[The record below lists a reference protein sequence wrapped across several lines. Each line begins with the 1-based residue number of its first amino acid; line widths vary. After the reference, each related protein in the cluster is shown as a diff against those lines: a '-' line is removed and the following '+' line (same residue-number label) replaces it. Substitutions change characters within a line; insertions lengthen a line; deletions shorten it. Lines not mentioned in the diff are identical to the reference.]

1 MAMDMAVAL
10 RITAGVTG
18 QQAIDQLKTGME
30 RLQGAAD
37 KAGTAFAG
45 LRASFGALAATAG
58 VASLGRLVTGAI
70 DAAANLADLSI
81 KTGVSV
87 EQLSRFNTVAKLS
100 GTDMESIA
108 DTMKKLSNN
117 AVDAA
122 TGNEQLAKIFKALGV
137 DVRDASGQIIR
148 ADDLLIKLAQSIDG
162 LDPVLISKVMT
173 ELGGKSATNLLP
185 FLTELNQRLD
195 ETKSKISTEFAAAA
209 KEYQDNMVLLGS
221 ATGALGRAIAND
233 LMPYM
238 LRLTDALLQ
247 IKKDGGGI
255 FDQIFGAGRQVVI
268 EMGTDFK
275 NVDASI
281 EKVQGRLTRLREL
294 FADLTK
300 DTLANKL
307 NQAIFGDVTDVRMQ
321 IAVAEEELRQLLV
334 IKKRAEDAAR
344 PAPGIDATKSGL
356 VEAAIGKPAEP
367 DREALR
373 MAEARLQMLG
383 RLEDEITKLTLG
395 EKALLLLQ
403 GDRLGMTDE
412 ELKSLGRL
420 FDQRQALAQQQEAEK
435 QREQD
440 LARLTQDALRRE
452 QQRMDEAKRLYTET
466 RTPAE
471 ALNIELAKL
480 NEMLQQGYIDWDT
493 YSRAVFK
500 AQDRFEEASDKMKD
514 AGKGLFDDL
523 QSAIEGWGKSSAD
536 AIAGFVTGAQ
546 SSFKS
551 MANSIIQDLIRMAV
565 YRTITQPLFGAIGGM
580 FGGGGP
586 GFGAIPGFANG
597 GVMSLSGE
605 MPLKRYARGGV
616 ASSPQIAMFGEGS
629 MPEAY
634 VPLPDGR
641 SIPVTMQ
648 GGGGDVVVNVNVESG
663 STTVQS
669 NDGAGQLGRIIAGVV
684 KSELIN
690 QKRPGG
696 LLAG

>member
-10 RITAGVTG
+10 RISAGVTG
-18 QQAIDQLKTGME
+18 QQAVDQLKTGME

-37 KAGTAFAG
+37 KAGTAFAT
-45 LRASFGALAATAG
+45 LRANFGALAATAG
-58 VASLGRLVTGAI
+58 VATLRSLVNGAI

-87 EQLSRFNTVAKLS
+87 EQLSRFGTVAKLS

-117 AVDAA
+117 AVEAA
-122 TGNEQLAKIFKALGV
+122 TGNEQLGKMFKALGI

-148 ADDLLIKLAQSIDG
+148 ADDLLIKMAQAIQG
-162 LDPVLISKVMT
+162 LDPVLVSKVMT

-185 FLTELNQRLD
+185 FLSELNQRLD

-221 ATGALGRAIAND
+221 ATGALGRALAND
-233 LMPYM
+233 LLPYM
-238 LRLTDALLQ
+238 LRFTDALLQ
-247 IKKDGGGI
+247 IKKDGGGVI
-255 FDQIFGAGRQVVI
+255 DQILGAGRQVVI
-268 EMGTDFK
+268 EMGTDFN

-281 EKVQGRLTRLREL
+281 EKVNARLGRLRQLY
-294 FADLTK
+294 ADLTK
-300 DTLANKL
+300 DTLANKI
-307 NQAIFGDVTDVRMQ
+307 NQAIFGDVTDVRLQ
-321 IAVAEEELRQLLV
+321 INLAEEELRQLLV
-334 IKKRAEDAAR
+334 LKKRMTDAAA
-344 PAPGIDATKSGL
+344 PKPGIDAVKSGA
-356 VEAAIGKPAEP
+356 VEAALAKPAEP

-373 MAEARLQMLG
+373 QAEARTQMLM
-383 RLEDEITKLTLG
+383 RMEDEVTKLAQG
-395 EKALLLLQ
+395 EKALLLIQ
-403 GDRLGMTDE
+403 GMRLGMTDE
-412 ELKSLGRL
+412 ELGSLGRL
-420 FDQRQALAQQQEAEK
+420 FDQRAALAQQQEADK

-440 LARLTQDALRRE
+440 MARLIQDATRRE
-452 QQRMDEAKRLYTET
+452 QQRMDEAKRVYTET

-471 ALNIELAKL
+471 ALNIELARL
-480 NEMLQQGYIDWDT
+480 NELLQQGYIDWDT

-500 AQDRFEEASDKMKD
+500 AQDKFEESTDKMKD

-536 AIAGFVTGAQ
+536 AITQFVTGTQ
-546 SSFKS
+546 DSFEK
-551 MANSIIQDLIRMAV
+551 MANSIIQDLLRMAI
-565 YRTITQPLFGAIGGM
+565 YRTITQPLFGALGGM
-580 FGGGGP
+580 FGGGGGYASP
-586 GFGAIPGFANG
+586 FADG
-597 GVMSLSGE
+597 GIMTSDGP
-605 MPLKRYARGGV
+605 MPLRRYARGGV
-616 ASSPQIAMFGEGS
+616 ANSPQLAMFGEGA

-669 NDGAGQLGRIIAGVV
+669 QDGAGQLGRLIAGAV
-684 KSELIN
+684 KAELIN

-696 LLAG
+696 LLAA

>member
-1 MAMDMAVAL
+1 MAMDLAVAL
-10 RITAGVTG
+10 RISAGVTG
-18 QQAIDQLKTGME
+18 QQAVDQLKTGME

-37 KAGTAFAG
+37 KAGAAFAG

-58 VASLGRLVTGAI
+58 VATLGNLVNGAI
-70 DAAANLADLSI
+70 NAAATLADLSI

-87 EQLSRFNTVAKLS
+87 EQLSRFGTVAKLS

-117 AVDAA
+117 AVEAA
-122 TGNEQLAKIFKALGV
+122 TGNEQLAKIFKALGI

-185 FLTELNQRLD
+185 FLAELNQRLD
-195 ETKSKISTEFAAAA
+195 ETKAKISTEFAQAA

-221 ATGALGRAIAND
+221 STGALGRSIAND
-233 LMPYM
+233 LLPYM
-238 LRLTDALLQ
+238 LRFTDALLQ
-247 IKKDGGGI
+247 IKKEGGGV
-255 FDQIFGAGRQVVI
+255 FDQILGAGRQVVI
-268 EMGTDFK
+268 ELGTDFK

-281 EKVQGRLTRLREL
+281 ETVTARLGRLRTLYAE
-294 FADLTK
+294 LTK
-300 DTLANKL
+300 DTIANRI
-307 NQAIFGDVTDVRMQ
+307 NQAIFGDATDLQLQ
-321 IAVAEEELRQLLV
+321 IKVAEEELRQLLV
-334 IKKRAEDAAR
+334 LRKRAEDAAR
-344 PAPGIDATKSGL
+344 PKPGIDATKSGL
-356 VEAAIGKPAEP
+356 VESALAKPTEV

-373 MAEARLQMLG
+373 QAEARVQMLT
-383 RLEDEITKLTLG
+383 RMEDEITKLAQG
-395 EKALLLLQ
+395 EKSLLLIQ
-403 GDRLGMTDE
+403 GMRLGMTDQ
-412 ELKSLGRL
+412 ELQTLGRL

-440 LARLTQDALRRE
+440 MVRLIQDSTRKE
-452 QQRMDEAKRLYTET
+452 QHRMDEAKRLYTET

-471 ALNIELAKL
+471 ALNIELGKL

-493 YSRAVFK
+493 YSRAVFNAQEKFDK
-500 AQDRFEEASDKMKD
+500 ATDTVKDKS
-514 AGKGLFDDL
+514 KGLFDDL

-536 AIAGFVTGAQ
+536 AIAAFVTGTQ

-565 YRTITQPLFGAIGGM
+565 YRTITQPLFGAIGGF
-580 FGGGGP
+580 FGGGP
-586 GFGAIPGFANG
+586 AFGAIPGFANG
-597 GVMSLSGE
+597 GVMGPQGD

-616 ASSPQIAMFGEGS
+616 ATSPQVALFGEGS

-641 SIPVTMQ
+641 SIPVNMQ
-648 GGGGDVVVNVNVESG
+648 GTGGNVTVNVNVESG

-669 NDGAGQLGRIIAGVV
+669 QGGASQLGQLIAGVV

-696 LLAG
+696 LLAA

>member
-1 MAMDMAVAL
+1 MAMDLAVAL
-10 RITAGVTG
+10 RISAGVTG
-18 QQAIDQLKTGME
+18 QQAVDQLKTNME

-37 KAGTAFAG
+37 KAGTAFAT
-45 LRASFGALAATAG
+45 LRANFGALAATAG
-58 VASLGRLVTGAI
+58 VATLRSLVNGAI

-87 EQLSRFNTVAKLS
+87 EQLSRFGTVAKLS

-117 AVDAA
+117 AVEAA
-122 TGNEQLAKIFKALGV
+122 TGNEQLAKVFKALGI

-148 ADDLLIKLAQSIDG
+148 ADDLLIKMAQSIDG
-162 LDPVLISKVMT
+162 LDPVLVSKVMT

-185 FLTELNQRLD
+185 FLAELNQRLD

-221 ATGALGRAIAND
+221 ATGALGRALAND
-233 LMPYM
+233 LLPYM
-238 LRLTDALLQ
+238 LRFTDALLQ
-247 IKKDGGGI
+247 IKKDGGGVL
-255 FDQIFGAGRQVVI
+255 DQIFGAGRQIVI
-268 EMGTDFK
+268 EMGTDFQ

-281 EKVQGRLTRLREL
+281 EKVNARLGRLRQLY
-294 FADLTK
+294 ADLTK
-300 DTLANKL
+300 DTLANKI
-307 NQAIFGDVTDVRMQ
+307 NQAIFGDVTDLRLQ
-321 IAVAEEELRQLLV
+321 INVAEEELRQLLV
-334 IKKRAEDAAR
+334 LRKRAQDAAA
-344 PAPGIDATKSGL
+344 PKPGIDAVRSGV
-356 VEAAIGKPAEP
+356 VESALAKPAEP

-373 MAEARLQMLG
+373 QAEARTQMLM
-383 RLEDEITKLTLG
+383 RMEDEITKLAQG
-395 EKALLLLQ
+395 EKALLLIQ
-403 GDRLGMTDE
+403 GMRLGMTDE
-412 ELKSLGRL
+412 ELGSLARL
-420 FDQRQALAQQQEAEK
+420 FDQRAALAQQQEADK

-440 LARLTQDALRRE
+440 MARLIQDATRRE

-471 ALNIELAKL
+471 ALNIELARL
-480 NEMLQQGYIDWDT
+480 NELLQQGYIDWDT

-500 AQDRFEEASDKMKD
+500 AQDKFEESTNQMKD

-536 AIAGFVTGAQ
+536 AITQFVMGTQ
-546 SSFKS
+546 TSFKN
-551 MANSIIQDLIRMAV
+551 MVNSIIQDLIRMTV
-565 YRTITQPLFGAIGGM
+565 YRTITQPLFGALGGM
-580 FGGGGP
+580 LGGGYASPFADGGIMTADGP
-586 GFGAIPGFANG
+586 
-597 GVMSLSGE
+597 
-605 MPLKRYARGGV
+605 MPLRRYARGGI
-616 ASSPQIAMFGEGS
+616 ANSPQLAMFGEGA

-669 NDGAGQLGRIIAGVV
+669 QDGAGQLGRLIAGAV
-684 KSELIN
+684 KAELIN

-696 LLAG
+696 LLAA

>member
-1 MAMDMAVAL
+1 MAMDLAVAL
-10 RITAGVTG
+10 RISAGVTG
-18 QQAIDQLKTGME
+18 QQAVDQLKTGME

-37 KAGTAFAG
+37 KAGTAFAA
-45 LRASFGALAATAG
+45 LRTNFAALAATAG
-58 VASLGRLVTGAI
+58 VATLGKLVTGAI

-87 EQLSRFNTVAKLS
+87 EQLSRFGTVAKLS

-108 DTMKKLSNN
+108 ETMKKLSNN

-122 TGNEQLAKIFKALGV
+122 TGNEQLAKMFSALGIQ
-137 DVRDASGQIIR
+137 VRDASGQIIR
-148 ADDLLIKLAQSIDG
+148 ADDLLIQLAQSIQG
-162 LDPVLISKVMT
+162 LDPVLITKVMT

-185 FLTELNQRLD
+185 FLMELNERID
-195 ETKSKISTEFAAAA
+195 ETKSKISTEFAQAA

-221 ATGALGRAIAND
+221 VTSAFGRSLANEV
-233 LMPYM
+233 LPYM
-238 LRLTDALLQ
+238 IRFTDALLQ

-255 FDQIFGAGRQVVI
+255 FSQVFGAGRQVMI
-268 EMGTDFK
+268 EMGTDFQ
-275 NVDASI
+275 NVEAEI
-281 EKVQGRLTRLREL
+281 EKVNGRLDRLRKL
-294 FADLTK
+294 YADLTK
-300 DTLANKL
+300 DTLANKI
-307 NQAIFGDVTDVRMQ
+307 NQAIFGDVTDVRVQ
-321 IAVAEEELRQLLV
+321 IAFAEEQLRQLLSV
-334 IKKRAEDAAR
+334 RERLAKQNT
-344 PAPGIDATKSGL
+344 PAPGIDAVKSGA
-356 VEAAIGKPAEP
+356 VEAALAKPEEP

-373 MAEARLQMLG
+373 LAEARTQMLM
-383 RLEDEITKLTLG
+383 RMEDEVTKLAQG
-395 EKALLLLQ
+395 EKALLLIQ
-403 GDRLGMTDE
+403 GMRLGMTDE
-412 ELKSLGRL
+412 ELGSLGRL
-420 FDQRQALAQQQEAEK
+420 FDKRAALAQQQEADK

-440 LARLTQDALRRE
+440 MARLIQDATRRE

-471 ALNIELAKL
+471 ALNIELARL
-480 NEMLQQGYIDWDT
+480 NELLQQGYIDWDT

-500 AQDRFEEASDKMKD
+500 AQDKFEESTNQMKD

-536 AIAGFVTGAQ
+536 AITQFVMGTQ
-546 SSFKS
+546 TSFKN
-551 MANSIIQDLIRMAV
+551 MVNSIIQDLIRMTV

-580 FGGGGP
+580 FPTFADGGIMTSEGP
-586 GFGAIPGFANG
+586 
-597 GVMSLSGE
+597 
-605 MPLKRYARGGV
+605 MPLRRYARGGV
-616 ASSPQIAMFGEGS
+616 ANSPQLAMFGEGA

-669 NDGAGQLGRIIAGVV
+669 QDGAGQLGRLIAGAV
-684 KSELIN
+684 KAELIN

-696 LLAG
+696 LLAA